1 LYGVYIAH
9 IIIIL
14 KLVMS
19 WKDLSCWWKSYSNM
33 TTLLL
38 GWSHRYRNSTV
49 VIMYWLTVTKYRH
62 HELTDRYKISS
73 SWTDRPLQNIVI
85 MNWLTVTK
93 IPYLKWQWFFSLLH
107 IICLSSID
115 YCRQD
120 FYWTWL
126 YIWVT
131 QRVSYNKQ
139 KLLTLCEYLSST
151 RLSGVEH
158 VAHILVFCVVFFS
171 FCLSSYCVQC
181 CLCLWIVHSWLFLW
195 FTQMFIPGDFTSSI
209 PLE

>member
-1 LYGVYIAH
+1 MEFTLHISSYFKACNFLERSQLLMEKLLKHDYPTPRLKSSLHKLYG
-9 IIIIL
+9 
-14 KLVMS
+14 
-19 WKDLSCWWKSYSNM
+19 
-33 TTLLL
+33 
-38 GWSHRYRNSTV
+38 
-49 VIMYWLTVTKYRH
+49 RH
-62 HELTDRYKISS
+62 HVLIDRYKISS
-73 SWTDRPLQNIVI
+73 SWTDWPLQNIVI

-93 IPYLKWQWFFSLLH
+93 YPYLKWQWIFSLLH

-115 YCRQD
+115 YCCQD

-139 KLLTLCEYLSST
+139 KLLTLYDYLSST
-151 RLSGVEH
+151 GLSGVVH

-181 CLCLWIVHSWLFLW
+181 CQCFWIVHSWLFLW
-195 FTQMFIPGDFTSSI
+195 FTQMFIQGDFASSI

>member
-1 LYGVYIAH
+1 MEKL
-9 IIIIL
+9 L
-14 KLVMS
+14 KHDYVTPRL
-19 WKDLSCWWKSYSNM
+19 KSSLQKFYS
-33 TTLLL
+33 
-38 GWSHRYRNSTV
+38 
-49 VIMYWLTVTKYRH
+49 RH
-62 HELTDRYKISS
+62 HVLIDRYKISS
-73 SWTDRPLQNIVI
+73 SWTDWPLQNIVIMNWLTVTKYCHHELIDRYKISSSCTDWPLQNIVI

-93 IPYLKWQWFFSLLH
+93 IPYLKWQWIFSLLH

-139 KLLTLCEYLSST
+139 KLLTHCEYLSST
-151 RLSGVEH
+151 GLSGVEH